1 MLASSSWSPCT
12 TSAPCSLSCFAAL
25 CPGSRVTTRTLN
37 VPSSRSV
44 RATEPPWAPAEN
56 QKDLQGGTCM
66 GGLRRVAP
74 LALGGGAGR
83 TPGLSWVRGPAPPF
97 GVSLTCGSKHHHQLL
112 VRHVSGSG
120 RCGPEKSRGSERRR
134 VGERARASRRP
145 QGAVRPGNRGTP
157 PPPSPRTGSGSYPQ
171 PFPGPSRP
179 AVPPSG
185 GLGVKRSGNWGP
197 VRLQP
202 SPRQR
207 GDATLHVAPTLAL
220 SSSGNLAKPCF
231 PRHPA

>member
-1 MLASSSWSPCT
+1 M
-12 TSAPCSLSCFAAL
+12 
-25 CPGSRVTTRTLN
+25 
-37 VPSSRSV
+37 
-44 RATEPPWAPAEN
+44 
-56 QKDLQGGTCM
+56 
-66 GGLRRVAP
+66 
-74 LALGGGAGR
+74 LGGGAGR

-145 QGAVRPGNRGTP
+145 QGAVRPGNTGTP
-157 PPPSPRTGSGSYPQ
+157 PPSSSRTDSGSYPQ

-197 VRLQP
+197 VGLQP
-202 SPRQR
+202 SPRRR
-207 GDATLHVAPTLAL
+207 GECNPTCGADPRPQLQWQPGKAML
-220 SSSGNLAKPCF
+220 SQTPCMKGF
-231 PRHPA
+231 QAG